1 MRPEGNLQSKVVR
14 RVAPQSKENE
24 LRIILPARENA
35 VRRGLKSIK
44 SGLGPIGFSSD
55 ELASL
60 ELVLA
65 EILNN
70 IVEHA
75 YRGNEAGIIEI
86 QLSQT
91 TAGLWCTVID
101 TGAMMPNGEPP
112 LGMQCDL
119 NCDVA
124 DLPEGGFGWFLIREL
139 AHDLEY
145 THEEGQNRLSFRMS
159 IGRLN

>member
-1 MRPEGNLQSKVVR
+1 MRPEGNLQDKAVR
-14 RVAPQSKENE
+14 SIRPQSKENE

-44 SGLGPIGFSSD
+44 SGLGPIGFSAD

-75 YRGNEAGIIEI
+75 YREDEAGIIEI
-86 QLSQT
+86 QMSQT
-91 TAGLWCTVID
+91 TAGLWCTIID
-101 TGAMMPNGEPP
+101 TGEMMPNGEPP
-112 LGMQCDL
+112 LGLQCDL

-145 THEEGQNRLSFRMS
+145 YHEDGQNHLSFRMS

>member
-1 MRPEGNLQSKVVR
+1 MRPEGDFKDLALR
-14 RVAPQSKENE
+14 RVAPHPKENE
-24 LRIILPARENA
+24 LRLILPATVTA
-35 VRRGLKSIK
+35 VRRGLESIK
-44 SGLGPIGFSSD
+44 CGLDHIGFGGD

-75 YRGNEAGIIEI
+75 YAGENGGVIEI

-91 TAGLWCTVID
+91 SSGLWCTIID

-112 LGMQCDL
+112 LGLRTNL
-119 NCDVA
+119 NCEIV
-124 DLPEGGFGWFLIREL
+124 DLPEGGYGWFLIREL
-139 AHDLEY
+139 ARDLEY
-145 THEEGQNRLSFRMS
+145 IHLKGQNRLSFRMA
-159 IGRLN
+159 IGRAN